1 MPHSVDRSRFT
12 HTRPM
17 TLGQTGAAA
26 CLLDALEGKEM
37 ARALG
42 VSRWT
47 VDRYVAQLS
56 RRYGARNRVA
66 LALALERDTCAP
78 AQSA

>member
-1 MPHSVDRSRFT
+1 MPHSVDRSRFI

-26 CLLDALEGKEM
+26 CLLDAMENKEM

-42 VSRWT
+42 VSRGT
-47 VDRYVAQLS
+47 TDRYVAQLA

-66 LALALERDTCAP
+66 LALALQREVMA
-78 AQSA
+78 